1 MRNDPIA
8 RNQLVEKL
16 IEKGADVNCRTL
28 KVSRVWLEF
37 SCWKT
42 DKTGADVVVSLKQD
56 GGKNLSR
63 KKHNYVNCRT
73 FMVTTVNKFLFET

>member
-28 KVSRVWLEF
+28 KVSRVWLEI

-42 DKTGADVVVSLKQD
+42 DEKGTDVVVSLKQD
-56 GGKNLSR
+56 GGKN
-63 KKHNYVNCRT
+63 
-73 FMVTTVNKFLFET
+73 